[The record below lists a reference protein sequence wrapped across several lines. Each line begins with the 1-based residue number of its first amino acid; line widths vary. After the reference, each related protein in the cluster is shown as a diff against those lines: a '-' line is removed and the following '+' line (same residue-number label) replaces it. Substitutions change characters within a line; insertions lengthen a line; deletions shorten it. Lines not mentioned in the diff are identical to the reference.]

1 MAREPDTQLAR
12 RDVVRDILA
21 GRGGALVIG
30 GLGSPA
36 WDCAAVEN
44 NPLDF
49 LLWGAMGNAASIG
62 LGLAQGAQGLDGTVK
77 HALFFAGQ
85 SID

>member
-1 MAREPDTQLAR
+1 MPKQPNTQLAR
-12 RDVVRDILA
+12 RDVVRAILA
-21 GRGGALVIG
+21 DRGEALVVG

-49 LLWGAMGNAASIG
+49 LL
-62 LGLAQGAQGLDGTVK
+62 
-77 HALFFAGQ
+77 
-85 SID
+85 